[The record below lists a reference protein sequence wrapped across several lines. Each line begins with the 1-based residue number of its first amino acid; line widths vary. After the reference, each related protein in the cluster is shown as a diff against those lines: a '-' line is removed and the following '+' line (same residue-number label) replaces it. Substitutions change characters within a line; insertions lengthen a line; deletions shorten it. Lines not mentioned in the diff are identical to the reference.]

1 MPVLPNQRHE
11 RFAQELAK
19 GKSADEAYETAGY
32 NRSRKN
38 AHRLRTNEG
47 IQARMRELQRPA
59 AAAVG
64 VTVQSIL
71 EELKEARDLA
81 IEWEQA
87 SAAVSASMGRAK
99 VAGLIV
105 DKGQVSVTHAYEG
118 MTDEELF
125 AEARR
130 LDEMTDATLTSDDAT
145 QH

>member
-11 RFAQELAK
+11 RFAQELVK
-19 GKSADEAYETAGY
+19 GKTADEAYELAGY
-32 NRSRKN
+32 ERNRKN
-38 AHRLRTNEG
+38 ASRLKTKED

-59 AAAVG
+59 AARAE
-64 VTVQSIL
+64 VTVQTIL
-71 EELKEARDLA
+71 DELKEARNLA

-87 SAAVSASMGRAK
+87 AAAVSASMGRAK

-125 AEARR
+125 DEARR
-130 LDEMTDATLTSDDAT
+130 LDEMTDAMLTSDDAT